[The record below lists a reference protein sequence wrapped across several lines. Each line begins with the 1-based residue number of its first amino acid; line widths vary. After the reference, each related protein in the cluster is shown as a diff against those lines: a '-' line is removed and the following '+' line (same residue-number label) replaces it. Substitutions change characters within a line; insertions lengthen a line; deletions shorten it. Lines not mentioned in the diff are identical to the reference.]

1 MRDAIVIRG
10 HRYLW
15 ARAVAECYEV
25 EESWVIRIYEAGLL
39 GEGEHVEE
47 ELAIS
52 VGLLD
57 RVAAIRRLHRHLGM
71 DLEAVAVWL
80 DSRAR

>member
-1 MRDAIVIRG
+1 MKDDIVIRG
-10 HRYLW
+10 HRYLSV
-15 ARAVAECYEV
+15 RAVAECYEV

-39 GEGEHVEE
+39 GEGERVEE

-52 VGLLD
+52 IGMLD
-57 RVAAIRRLHRHLGM
+57 RVAAIRRLHRHLGLS
-71 DLEAVAVWL
+71 LETIAVWL